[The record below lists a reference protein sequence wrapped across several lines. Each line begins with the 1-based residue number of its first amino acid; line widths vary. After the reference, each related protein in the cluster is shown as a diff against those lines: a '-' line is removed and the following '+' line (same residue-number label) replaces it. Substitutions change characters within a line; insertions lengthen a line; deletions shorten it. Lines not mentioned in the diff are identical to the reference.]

1 MAKEFLQ
8 SDFLLKFLLSEIE
21 ERRMESYPKPDASGW
36 EDKYRYAF
44 SKDEA
49 YSSLLKTVQQWSNEA
64 EDIAAAEKSPIK
76 TIV

>member
-1 MAKEFLQ
+1 
-8 SDFLLKFLLSEIE
+8 
-21 ERRMESYPKPDASGW
+21 MEPYPKPDAIGW

-49 YSSLLKTVQQWSNEA
+49 YGSLLKTVQQWSKEA
-64 EDIAAAEKSPIK
+64 EDIVSVEESPVK